1 MALSEHEQQLLDQ
14 LEKQLRNEDPRF
26 AQNISQTHSPAG
38 IALSPKHLVT
48 GTLVLVVGLAIAL
61 GSVFFLTSPLSIVG
75 GVLGFFLMVGGAY
88 YGFAVASASKSEG
101 TGSKAQ
107 SSANKPHKNSG
118 FMNRVE
124 ERWDKRR
131 GSL

>member
-26 AQNISQTHSPAG
+26 AQNISQSHSQAG

-48 GTLVLVVGLAIAL
+48 GTLVMVVGLAVAL
-61 GSVFFLTSPLSIVG
+61 GAVFFLTSPLSTVG

-88 YGFAVASASKSEG
+88 YAFAVAPTTKSKEFAP
-101 TGSKAQ
+101 KAQ
-107 SSANKPHKNSG
+107 GKANKPNKGG

-131 GSL
+131 GSSS

>member
-26 AQNISQTHSPAG
+26 AQNISQSHSPAG

-48 GTLVLVVGLAIAL
+48 GTLVMVVGLAVAL
-61 GSVFFLTSPLSIVG
+61 GAVFFLTSPLSTVG

-88 YGFAVASASKSEG
+88 YAFAVASATKSKESAP
-101 TGSKAQ
+101 KAQ
-107 SSANKPHKNSG
+107 GKANKPNKGG

-131 GSL
+131 GSSS

>member
-26 AQNISQTHSPAG
+26 AQSISQSHSPAG

-48 GTLVLVVGLAIAL
+48 GTLVMVVGLAVAL
-61 GSVFFLTSPLSIVG
+61 GAVFFLTSPLSTVG

-88 YGFAVASASKSEG
+88 YAFAVAPAGKSKGSAPKVQG
-101 TGSKAQ
+101 K
-107 SSANKPHKNSG
+107 ANKPNKGG

-131 GSL
+131 GSF

>member
-38 IALSPKHLVT
+38 ISLSPKHLVT

-61 GSVFFLTSPLSIVG
+61 GSVFFLASPLSIVG
-75 GVLGFFLMVGGAY
+75 GVFGFFLMVGGAY
-88 YGFAVASASKSEG
+88 YGFAAAPATKSKDSAPKAQGKASKP
-101 TGSKAQ
+101 
-107 SSANKPHKNSG
+107 NKGG

>member
-26 AQNISQTHSPAG
+26 AQNISQSHSPAG

-48 GTLVLVVGLAIAL
+48 GTLVMVVGLAVAL
-61 GSVFFLTSPLSIVG
+61 GAVFFLTSPLSTVG

-88 YGFAVASASKSEG
+88 YAFAVAPASKSHE
-101 TGSKAQ
+101 SAPKAQ
-107 SSANKPHKNSG
+107 GKANKPNKSG

-131 GSL
+131 GSF

>member
-26 AQNISQTHSPAG
+26 AQNISQSHSPAG

-48 GTLVLVVGLAIAL
+48 GTLVMVVGLAVAL
-61 GSVFFLTSPLSIVG
+61 GAVFFLTSPLSTVG

-88 YGFAVASASKSEG
+88 YAFAVAPAAKSHESAP
-101 TGSKAQ
+101 KAQ
-107 SSANKPHKNSG
+107 GKANKPNKSG

-131 GSL
+131 GSF